1 MQVMKTSVM
10 LSKRRT
16 IPLSNKV
23 QLRKVNR
30 KFEIFLK
37 NFSKEK
43 GIVKQTFAKKQKL
56 QNFIDK
62 LRYISINKV
71 VLFGRDEFKRL
82 VISQNRKNDVT
93 ELVHYSR

>member
-1 MQVMKTSVM
+1 MRS
-10 LSKRRT
+10 
-16 IPLSNKV
+16 KV

-43 GIVKQTFAKKQKL
+43 GIVKQTFAEEQKPKSL
-56 QNFIDK
+56 IDG
-62 LRYISINKV
+62 LRYVPISKV

-82 VISQNRKNDVT
+82 IVSQNRKNDVT